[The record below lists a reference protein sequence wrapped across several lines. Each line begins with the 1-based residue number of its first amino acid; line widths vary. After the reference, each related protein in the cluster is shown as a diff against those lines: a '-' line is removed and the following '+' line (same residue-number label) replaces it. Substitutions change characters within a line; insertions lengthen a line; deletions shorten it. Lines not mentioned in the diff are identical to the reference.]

1 MGDGESAGFEV
12 QGLGFRVQGSGF
24 RVQGSGDGGG
34 FAAIIYKAMPAGA
47 QLYVAVSVPS
57 A

>member
-12 QGLGFRVQGSGF
+12 QGLGF

-34 FAAIIYKAMPAGA
+34 FAAIIYKAMPAEA
-47 QLYVAVSVPS
+47 QLYVAVSAPS